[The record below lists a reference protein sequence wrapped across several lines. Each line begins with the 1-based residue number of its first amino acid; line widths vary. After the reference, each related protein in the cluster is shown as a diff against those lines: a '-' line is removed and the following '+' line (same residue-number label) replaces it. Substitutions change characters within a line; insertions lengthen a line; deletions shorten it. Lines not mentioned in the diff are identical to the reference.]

1 MGLTQNPAAFSPVYI
16 SSRFLYPS
24 HSHAPTPSQAR
35 TARTTG
41 LGTVASSRWGGR
53 VSELL
58 ERDVDFEE

>member
-24 HSHAPTPSQAR
+24 HSHPPTPSQAR
-35 TARTTG
+35 TARTAG
-41 LGTVASSRWGGR
+41 PGNSGVFWGGR